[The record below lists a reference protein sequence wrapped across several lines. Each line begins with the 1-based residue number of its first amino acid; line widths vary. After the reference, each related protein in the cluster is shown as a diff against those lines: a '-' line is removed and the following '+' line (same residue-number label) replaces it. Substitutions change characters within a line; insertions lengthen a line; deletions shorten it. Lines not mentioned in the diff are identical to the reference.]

1 MAAKLVPEAAK
12 RYTALLSEVRTIEH
26 EISDPRYQNRL
37 ASCQADLTQIK
48 EELETHRTEKESLLE
63 KTARG
68 RQILIGSHF
77 TDEASIQNQLR
88 QTQEAYKEY
97 REKRRHPA
105 DAFRRQPQPSVFWRQ
120 ASWLWEWDPASKN
133 QI

>member
-48 EELETHRTEKESLLE
+48 EELETHRTEKESLLGKKLPE
-63 KTARG
+63 DG
-68 RQILIGSHF
+68 RSLL
-77 TDEASIQNQLR
+77 EANF
-88 QTQEAYKEY
+88 Y
-97 REKRRHPA
+97 R
-105 DAFRRQPQPSVFWRQ
+105 
-120 ASWLWEWDPASKN
+120 
-133 QI
+133 